1 MNDFKKFIQF
11 WRNPDE
17 VRYVP
22 NLVYSQLDDCE
33 GNENSEVLDEI
44 KNYVA
49 ELECA
54 MECENIKM
62 EEGDY
67 DEVPAEVRRQQAD
80 RLADMDNT
88 YSILNDKLIEYELT
102 R

>member
-1 MNDFKKFIQF
+1 MDELDFK
-11 WRNPDE
+11 
-17 VRYVP
+17 
-22 NLVYSQLDDCE
+22 NLDALE
-33 GNENSEVLDEI
+33 ITEENYEAI
-44 KNYVA
+44 KSYVA

-80 RLADMDNT
+80 KLADMDNT
-88 YSILNDKLIEYELT
+88 YSILNDKLLEYELT

>member
-1 MNDFKKFIQF
+1 MNGIDFK
-11 WRNPDE
+11 
-17 VRYVP
+17 
-22 NLVYSQLDDCE
+22 NLDATEITEENYDD
-33 GNENSEVLDEI
+33 I

-54 MECENIKM
+54 IECENIKM

-80 RLADMDNT
+80 RLADMNNT
-88 YSILNDKLIEYELT
+88 YSILNDKLLEYELT